1 MAGFQE
7 VKVNRALDFVGSAT
21 HKANIKGNPSTER
34 MVSVD
39 WFDGTAIDLTND
51 YTSTLD
57 GTSDAVALTA
67 AGENG
72 VKLTTGTG
80 DNEVSF
86 LAGGLIFDIT
96 QAPEIES
103 RVEITDVTGT
113 FVFFGFSDATSEST
127 PEATIDADGGT
138 LTKGSS
144 TADAVGFVVDSDLET
159 SSLYCASVN
168 TSGAVQSVDTGLAY
182 TDGQKKNLRVRLDS
196 GGNAYFYADGVE
208 VGYIAL
214 AVADVPLCAIY
225 NYGTRDADGSNIVT
239 ARYLKKWQDVA

>member
-7 VKVNRALDFVGSAT
+7 VKVNRALEFVAR
-21 HKANIKGNPSTER
+21 AANNPNIKGNPSTER

-51 YTSTLD
+51 YTSTLG

-86 LAGGLIFDIT
+86 LASGLVFDIT
-96 QAPEIES
+96 QAPVIES

-113 FVFFGFSDATSEST
+113 FVFYGFSDATSEST
-127 PEATIDADGGT
+127 PAATIDGDSGT
-138 LTKGSS
+138 H
-144 TADAVGFVVDSDLET
+144 TAAATDAVGFVIDADFET
-159 SSLYCASVN
+159 SSIYLVSVN
-168 TSGAVQSVDTGLAY
+168 NGAAVQAVDTGLAY
-182 TDGQKKNLRVRLDS
+182 TDGQKKNLRVDLDS
-196 GGNAYFYADGVE
+196 SGNARGYVDGTE
-208 VGYIAL
+208 VAYIAL
-214 AVADVPLCAIY
+214 AVADVPLCEIW
-225 NYGTRDADGSNIVT
+225 NYGTRAADGSNIVT
-239 ARYLKKWQDVA
+239 ARYSKRWQDIP